1 VRREWDVLRVA
12 VITRAQQL
20 YLRLAWYLFRIGLK
34 LLTGVDDDLMQWRYP
49 IQLETNVT
57 SAHAKSIDIVS
68 KQAVCTAK
76 VPFMLV

>member
-1 VRREWDVLRVA
+1 VRREWDVLRMA
-12 VITRAQQL
+12 VTTRAQQL
-20 YLRLAWYLFRIGLK
+20 HLGLPWYLSRIGLK
-34 LLTGVDDDLMQWRYP
+34 LLTGVDNDLVQWRCP